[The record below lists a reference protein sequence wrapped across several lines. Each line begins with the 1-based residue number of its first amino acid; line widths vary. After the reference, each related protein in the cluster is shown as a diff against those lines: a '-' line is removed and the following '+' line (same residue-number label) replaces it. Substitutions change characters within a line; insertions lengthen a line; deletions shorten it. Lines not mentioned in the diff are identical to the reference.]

1 MVSFPSGP
9 NPSPSCRSQL
19 PGELYDS
26 IIDAM
31 DRALLPNAALVA
43 RAWYPR
49 SMHNLYSVI
58 ELTSRTGFDL
68 LVVQLRASS
77 RVKAWLAT
85 TRHVIIR
92 GAHREPPSLTRTREQ
107 FLCAFPLVFAAAL
120 PSLRQLEL
128 HQESLS
134 LVHPTFYLCLGQF
147 REITSLH
154 LTRVEFHSIVPF
166 QRVVCAF
173 PELKTLSVCN
183 LKIKCLG
190 KASLK
195 PHQHRT
201 NAQLQHIHLMYL
213 SLGTLRAIAS
223 CLVHSALCSSLQS
236 VHVDF
241 YAASERDN
249 SVAVE
254 NPVNGVLRASGSS
267 LTTFQETDD
276 RSLRHGEIHAWR

>member
-1 MVSFPSGP
+1 MVSCPSGP
-9 NPSPSCRSQL
+9 SPSPSCRFQL

-58 ELTSRTGFDL
+58 ELKSRTGFDL
-68 LVVQLRASS
+68 LVAQLRASS

-85 TRHVIIR
+85 ARHIIIR
-92 GAHREPPSLTRTREQ
+92 GADREPLSLARTRKQ
-107 FLCAFPLVFAAAL
+107 YLGAFPLVFAAAL
-120 PSLRQLEL
+120 PSLRQLEF

-134 LVHPTFYLCLGQF
+134 LVHPTFYLCLAQF
-147 REITSLH
+147 RDITSLH
-154 LTRVEFHSIVPF
+154 LTRVEGCSIFPF

-173 PELKTLSVCN
+173 PQLKTLSVCD

-190 KASLK
+190 NASLK
-195 PHQHRT
+195 PHRHRT
-201 NAQLQHIHLMYL
+201 NAQLQHLHLMFL

-223 CLVHSALCSSLQS
+223 CLAHSALCSSLQS

-241 YAASERDN
+241 YAPSERDN
-249 SVAVE
+249 FVAVE
-254 NPVNGVLRASGSS
+254 NPVNEVLRASGSS

-276 RSLRHGEIHAWR
+276 RSLRHGEIYA